1 LMRRRGQGSAS
12 ISAVVVFLSALLA
25 LGLMATILPPVANV
39 LSGFREGL
47 RERGERGSELIRI
60 YIHSTDETESGRPII
75 TIVNGWDKE
84 SILTDYVVV
93 ARDGRILT
101 AGKMGGSLSG
111 IRLAPG
117 ARIDLAPSDFGLSYP
132 IFAAMADEVKAI
144 YIRTAEGNSFGSS
157 YGPPPSISYDYQVF
171 VSRTTNNIII
181 TGSTS
186 SVYSISISPTLPT
199 LGNGLVV
206 RNVILVDKDGFVRG
220 GVLEGSRWSDGS
232 FDPNAIPNSVAALA
246 QTEIIPIGAYYY
258 VPRFP
263 EDFYCYYSRGVFS
276 VYSGCDTKP
285 WYIEM
290 VEFYPVEIY
299 SPGSPVVATAYY
311 ARFPGEV
318 QTVYR
323 DGAPV
328 AVRVQRPLRDWAYP
342 YGVPGSFVTTA
353 AVAYVSYEATVTSTT
368 INRTTTTITSGTI
381 TRTRTVTYNT
391 TVITRGTI
399 WQEGGLVKFA
409 PVFAPVIFGDER
421 RLMDLC
427 TIYFGPEGGTKTCS
441 FTIKPP
447 TVDPRSGVFILTYIR
462 SLSYYVS
469 RSYSGTC
476 NLNPKPAIKIE
487 NVSISGPW
495 GTLVLNRDWLPS
507 IYYLPV
513 GNVTFTLVASRDPCP
528 GYYSSAR
535 LNGGVTY
542 SFIRNEIATAT
553 IYSNNFQIDFRRWI
567 QQAIGAGSGDAVV
580 HMAGTVEGGRTM
592 KIRAPI
598 VLLNYIYQIAGGPP
612 TSPPRSGGG
621 GSTVSDVVEI
631 CEVNEYDSILPPS
644 SSSSPSTN
652 QPSSSSG
659 SSTGQPLESVSGGT
673 VDDFSVQGYT
683 VRHLRQVF
691 CRPVNLSR
699 PY

>member
-1 LMRRRGQGSAS
+1 MRRKGQGSAS

-25 LGLMATILPPVANV
+25 IGLMATILPPVADV
-39 LSGFREGL
+39 ISGFREGL

-75 TIVNGWDKE
+75 TIINGWDRE

-117 ARIDLAPSDFGLSYP
+117 TRIDLAPSDFGLSYP

-199 LGNGLVV
+199 LGDGLVV

-246 QTEIIPIGAYYY
+246 RAEIVPIGAYYY

-323 DGAPV
+323 DGTPV
-328 AVRVQRPLRDWAYP
+328 VVTVQRPLRDWTYP

-353 AVAYVSYEATVTSTT
+353 AVTYVSYEATVARTT
-368 INRTTTTITSGTI
+368 INRTTTTITSAWI
-381 TRTRTVTYNT
+381 TRTKTVTYNT
-391 TVITRGTI
+391 RVTTQGII
-399 WQEGGLVKFA
+399 WPGGGLVYFA
-409 PVFAPVIFGDER
+409 PVFAPVIFNGSR
-421 RLMDLC
+421 NLMNSC
-427 TIYFGPEGGTKTCS
+427 SIYFGPEGGTKTCS
-441 FTIKPP
+441 FTINPP
-447 TVDPRSGVFILTYIR
+447 TVDVHSEVFILIDISR
-462 SLSYYVS
+462 LYYSVS
-469 RSYSGTC
+469 RGNWGSC
-476 NLNPKPAIKIE
+476 DLNPKPTIKVEHVNIT
-487 NVSISGPW
+487 GPW
-495 GTLVLNRDWLPS
+495 GTLTLESTSWPGVS
-507 IYYLPV
+507 YSLPV
-513 GNVTFTLVASRDPCP
+513 GSVTFTLKASRDPCP
-528 GYYSSAR
+528 GWYSSAILR
-535 LNGGVTY
+535 GGVTY
-542 SFIRNEIATAT
+542 NFLRKEIATAT
-553 IYSNNFQIDFRRWI
+553 IRSSNDFQLDLWI
-567 QQAIGAGSGDAVV
+567 RQAIGAGSGDAIV
-580 HMAGTVEGGRTM
+580 HMAGTVEGGRILKM
-592 KIRAPI
+592 RAPI
-598 VLLNYIYQIAGGPP
+598 VLINYIYRIAGGPP
-612 TSPPRSGGG
+612 TSPPHSGGG
-621 GSTVSDVVEI
+621 GSTVSDVVQI

-644 SSSSPSTN
+644 SSSGPSTN
-652 QPSSSSG
+652 QPSSSSS

-683 VRHLRQVF
+683 VQHVRQVF
-691 CRPVNLSR
+691 CRQVNPSR

>member
-1 LMRRRGQGSAS
+1 
-12 ISAVVVFLSALLA
+12 
-25 LGLMATILPPVANV
+25 
-39 LSGFREGL
+39 
-47 RERGERGSELIRI
+47 
-60 YIHSTDETESGRPII
+60 
-75 TIVNGWDKE
+75 
-84 SILTDYVVV
+84 
-93 ARDGRILT
+93 
-101 AGKMGGSLSG
+101 
-111 IRLAPG
+111 
-117 ARIDLAPSDFGLSYP
+117 
-132 IFAAMADEVKAI
+132 MADEVKAI

-186 SVYSISISPTLPT
+186 SAYSISISPTLPT
-199 LGNGLVV
+199 LGNALVV

-232 FDPNAIPNSVAALA
+232 FDPNVIPNSVAALA
-246 QTEIIPIGAYYY
+246 QTEIIPIGSYYY
-258 VPRFP
+258 VPLFP
-263 EDFYCYYSRGVFS
+263 EDFYCSYYSPDSRGIFS
-276 VYSGCDTKP
+276 VYSHCDTKP

-323 DGAPV
+323 DGTPV
-328 AVRVQRPLRDWAYP
+328 AVRVQRPLRDWTYP

-353 AVAYVSYEATVTSTT
+353 AVAYESYEATVTSTT
-368 INRTTTTITSGTI
+368 IYMTTTTITSGKI

-391 TVITRGTI
+391 TVTTQGTI

-409 PVFAPVIFGDER
+409 PVFAPVIFGGSSSFSGQ
-421 RLMDLC
+421 C

-441 FTIKPP
+441 ITFKPP

-469 RSYSGTC
+469 RYYWGTC

-495 GTLVLNRDWLPS
+495 GTLVLNTVSSPS
-507 IYYLPV
+507 INYLPV

-528 GYYSSAR
+528 GWYSSAR
-535 LNGGVTY
+535 LNGHVIY
-542 SFIRNEIATAT
+542 DFLRNEIATAT
-553 IYSNNFQIDFRRWI
+553 IYNTNNFQIDFRRWI

-592 KIRAPI
+592 KMWAPI
-598 VLLNYIYQIAGGPP
+598 VLINYIYRIAGGPP
-612 TSPPRSGGG
+612 TSPPPSGGR
-621 GSTVSDVVEI
+621 GSTVSEVVQI
-631 CEVNEYDSILPPS
+631 CDVNEYDSLLPPQSSSTDTS
-644 SSSSPSTN
+644 SSSEPLPSI
-652 QPSSSSG
+652 
-659 SSTGQPLESVSGGT
+659 SGGT

-683 VRHLRQVF
+683 VRHLREVY
-691 CRPVNLSR
+691 CRPIGG
-699 PY
+699 